1 MYWKLNLKMN
11 VKEVH
16 KVEIKLEKALNIIE
30 TERDNYTK
38 LSKLIE
44 YFKSHD
50 VMAEKIA
57 DELDFNSS
65 ICDILNTSQDTAYR
79 YSQLL
84 QEKLKEINVS
94 I

>member
-1 MYWKLNLKMN
+1 MEM
-11 VKEVH
+11 
-16 KVEIKLEKALNIIE
+16 KLEKALDIIE

>member
-1 MYWKLNLKMN
+1 MEM
-11 VKEVH
+11 
-16 KVEIKLEKALNIIE
+16 KLEKALNTIE

-50 VMAEKIA
+50 AMAEKIA
-57 DELDFNSS
+57 DELDFNFSICDTLNISQDDFNSS

-84 QEKLKEINVS
+84 QEKLKEINIS

>member
-1 MYWKLNLKMN
+1 M
-11 VKEVH
+11 
-16 KVEIKLEKALNIIE
+16 EIKLEKALNIIE

-50 VMAEKIA
+50 VVAEKIA